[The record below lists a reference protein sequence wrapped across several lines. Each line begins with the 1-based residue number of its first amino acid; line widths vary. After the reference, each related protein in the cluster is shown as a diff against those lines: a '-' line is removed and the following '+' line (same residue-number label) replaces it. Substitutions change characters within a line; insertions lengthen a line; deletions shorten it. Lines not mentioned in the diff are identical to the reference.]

1 MVLEDP
7 ETQESDAPPSD
18 DVLYGMVSDKRRRYT
33 VHYLKQQ
40 GEAVSVRE
48 LAEQV
53 AAWEN
58 EKPPADVA
66 YQERKRVYVALYQ
79 SHLPTMAEKGIVDY
93 DDAAGMVALADGM
106 RDVEMYLEV
115 VPRESVPWSLYY
127 AGLTLANALLVLL
140 AYFDVPPLGDIPD
153 LALSA
158 IVLVTY
164 GTSAFVQL
172 YYMRRRRIG
181 DPGPPPEIESSD

>member
-1 MVLEDP
+1 MALEDP
-7 ETQESDAPPSD
+7 ESQEPNSPPSD

-33 VHYLKQQ
+33 VHYLKQR
-40 GEAVSVRE
+40 GEPVSVRE

-58 EKPPADVA
+58 EKQPVDVS

-79 SHLPTMAEKGIVDY
+79 SHLPTMHEKGIVDY
-93 DDAAGMVALADGM
+93 DDAAGMVELAEEM
-106 RDVEMYLEV
+106 RGVEMYLEV

-140 AYFDVPPLGDIPD
+140 AYFEVGPLGTVPD
-153 LALSA
+153 PALSA

-164 GTSAFVQL
+164 GVSAFVQL
-172 YYMRRRRIG
+172 YYTRRRRIG
-181 DPGPPPEIESSD
+181 DPGPPPEIESST

>member
-1 MVLEDP
+1 MAFEGP
-7 ETQESDAPPSD
+7 EAQEPDSPPSD

-58 EKPPADVA
+58 EKPPEEVS

-79 SHLPTMAEKGIVDY
+79 SHLPTMDDKDIVEY
-93 DDAAGMVALADGM
+93 DDNAGMVELADEM
-106 RDVEMYLEV
+106 DDVEMYLEV

-127 AGLTLANALLVLL
+127 AGLTIANALLVLL
-140 AYFDVPPLGDIPD
+140 AFYEVGPLGKVPD

-158 IVLVTY
+158 ILLVTY
-164 GTSAFVQL
+164 GVSAFVQL
-172 YYMRRRRIG
+172 YYTRRRRIG
-181 DPGPPPEIESSD
+181 DPGPPPEIESSN